1 MLRDSWDN
9 AGRKSISKRM
19 FDKVKNEEPLTKR
32 IAGAQREF
40 DIQIAKLDVARGK
53 MQKIHDTIFQKVM
66 HAQRRNQIR
75 YARAYAQELGQ
86 VRKMLTM
93 VNSAKLSLEQVKI
106 RLDTV
111 TEFGDVV
118 VTLSP
123 CMSLIRGL
131 APSLSGIMPQA
142 SSSMNDLSEML
153 GDVIDGSSMGT
164 MGTGVEVGAGSEE
177 ARAILEEA
185 HNVMVGKAQTAFPDV
200 PAEFQSGKAGA
211 AATASASDM
220 LQSVPNIEMDAAEGP
235 DVLPPPQQ
243 QSQQPPRQQQVS
255 QIQSPSQQ
263 QPTQFNIQQQQP
275 APPPPPPSPRQ
286 QQQQQPAPRAAA
298 EQQSKKKEIIPM

>member
-9 AGRKSISKRM
+9 AGSKSISKRM
-19 FDKVKNEEPLTKR
+19 LDRVKSEEPLTKR
-32 IAGAQREF
+32 ISSAQREF
-40 DIQIAKLDVARGK
+40 DIQIARLDVARGK

-75 YARAYAQELGQ
+75 YARAYAQELAQ

-93 VNSAKLSLEQVKI
+93 VNGAKLSLEQVKI

-153 GDVIDGSSMGT
+153 GDVIDGSSMGV
-164 MGTGVEVGAGSEE
+164 MGSGMEVGASSEE

-200 PAEFQSGKAGA
+200 PAEFQSGGKAGVA
-211 AATASASDM
+211 AATAAAKDM

-235 DVLPPPQQ
+235 DI
-243 QSQQPPRQQQVS
+243 S
-255 QIQSPSQQ
+255 
-263 QPTQFNIQQQQP
+263 
-275 APPPPPPSPRQ
+275 RQ
-286 QQQQQPAPRAAA
+286 QQQQQQVPPTRSPPLQQPAQFSVAQQTPPPPPQQQQPRQQQQPASRVTG
-298 EQQSKKKEIIPM
+298 EQQAKKREIVQM

>member
-131 APSLSGIMPQA
+131 APSLSCIMPQA

-153 GDVIDGSSMGT
+153 GDVIDGSSMGA

-200 PAEFQSGKAGA
+200 PAEFQSGKAGVA
-211 AATASASDM
+211 AAASASDV

-235 DVLPPPQQ
+235 NILPPQPQQ
-243 QSQQPPRQQQVS
+243 QQQQPPRQQQVS
-255 QIQSPSQQ
+255 QIRPPPQQ
-263 QPTQFNIQQQQP
+263 QPAQFNIQQPQP
-275 APPPPPPSPRQ
+275 SSPPPP
-286 QQQQQPAPRAAA
+286 QQQQPAPRATA

>member
-9 AGRKSISKRM
+9 TGSKSISKRM
-19 FDKVKNEEPLTKR
+19 LDRVKSEEPLTKR

-40 DIQIAKLDVARGK
+40 DVQIAKLDVARGK

-66 HAQRRNQIR
+66 HAQRKNQIR
-75 YARAYAQELGQ
+75 YARAYAQELAQ

-93 VNSAKLSLEQVKI
+93 VNGAKLSLEQVKI

-153 GDVIDGSSMGT
+153 GDVIDGSSMGV
-164 MGTGVEVGAGSEE
+164 MGSGMEVGANSEE
-177 ARAILEEA
+177 ARAVLEEA
-185 HNVMVGKAQTAFPDV
+185 HNVMVGNAQTAFPDV
-200 PAEFQSGKAGA
+200 PAELQSGGKVGVAAAA
-211 AATASASDM
+211 AATRDT

-235 DVLPPPQQ
+235 DVSRQQQQQPPQIQPPLRQQPPQFNIAQQSPPPPPPQQ
-243 QSQQPPRQQQVS
+243 QQQP
-255 QIQSPSQQ
+255 Q
-263 QPTQFNIQQQQP
+263 QP
-275 APPPPPPSPRQ
+275 
-286 QQQQQPAPRAAA
+286 QQPAPRVAG
-298 EQQSKKKEIIPM
+298 EQQAKKREIVQM

>member
-1 MLRDSWDN
+1 MLKDSWDS

-19 FDKVKNEEPLTKR
+19 FDKVKSEEPLTKR

-66 HAQRRNQIR
+66 HAQRGNQIR
-75 YARAYAQELGQ
+75 YARAYAQELAQ

-93 VNSAKLSLEQVKI
+93 VNGAKLSLEQVKI

-142 SSSMNDLSEML
+142 SSSMSDLSEML
-153 GDVIDGSSMGT
+153 GDVIDGSSMGA
-164 MGTGVEVGAGSEE
+164 MGPGVEVGAGSEE

-185 HNVMVGKAQTAFPDV
+185 HNVMVGEAQTAFPDV
-200 PAEFQSGKAGA
+200 PAEFQSGGKAGVA
-211 AATASASDM
+211 AAASVKDT

-235 DVLPPPQQ
+235 DMTRQRQPQRQQ
-243 QSQQPPRQQQVS
+243 QEPQIQPPPRQ
-255 QIQSPSQQ
+255 P
-263 QPTQFNIQQQQP
+263 PTQFNIQQQS
-275 APPPPPPSPRQ
+275 PPPPPPPPQ
-286 QQQQQPAPRAAA
+286 QQQQQPATRVAG
-298 EQQSKKKEIIPM
+298 EQQVKKKEIVSM

>member
-9 AGRKSISKRM
+9 AGNKSISKRM
-19 FDKVKNEEPLTKR
+19 LDRVKSEEPLTKR

-40 DIQIAKLDVARGK
+40 DVQIAKLDVARGK

-66 HAQRRNQIR
+66 HAQRRNQVR
-75 YARAYAQELGQ
+75 YARAYAQELAQ
-86 VRKMLTM
+86 VRKMLKM
-93 VNSAKLSLEQVKI
+93 VNGAKLSLEQVKI

-153 GDVIDGSSMGT
+153 GDVIDGSSMGV
-164 MGTGVEVGAGSEE
+164 MGPGMEVGANSEE
-177 ARAILEEA
+177 ARAVLEEA
-185 HNVMVGKAQTAFPDV
+185 HNVMVGNAQTAFPDV
-200 PAEFQSGKAGA
+200 PAEFQSGGKVGA
-211 AATASASDM
+211 AAAAAAAAATKDT

-235 DVLPPPQQ
+235 DM
-243 QSQQPPRQQQVS
+243 SRQ
-255 QIQSPSQQ
+255 
-263 QPTQFNIQQQQP
+263 QQQQP
-275 APPPPPPSPRQ
+275 SPQMPPPLRQQPPQFNISQQSPPTPPPPSPQ
-286 QQQQQPAPRAAA
+286 QPQQPQQPAPRVAG
-298 EQQSKKKEIIPM
+298 EQQAKKREIVQM

>member
-9 AGRKSISKRM
+9 TGSKSISKRM
-19 FDKVKNEEPLTKR
+19 FDKVRSEEPLTKR

-66 HAQRRNQIR
+66 HAQRRNQVR

-93 VNSAKLSLEQVKI
+93 VNGAKLSLEQVKI

-153 GDVIDGSSMGT
+153 GDVIDGSSMGA
-164 MGTGVEVGAGSEE
+164 MCSGMEVGASSEE

-200 PAEFQSGKAGA
+200 PAEFQSGGKAGA
-211 AATASASDM
+211 AAAASAKDV
-220 LQSVPNIEMDAAEGP
+220 LQSVPNIEMDAAEGSGIP
-235 DVLPPPQQ
+235 RQQQPQQ
-243 QSQQPPRQQQVS
+243 PRQQQVS
-255 QIQSPSQQ
+255 QIRPQLRQ
-263 QPTQFNIQQQQP
+263 QPAQFNIQQQQQQ
-275 APPPPPPSPRQ
+275 PPPPPPPPPP
-286 QQQQQPAPRAAA
+286 QQQQPAPRAAG
-298 EQQSKKKEIIPM
+298 EQQAKKREIVQM

>member
-40 DIQIAKLDVARGK
+40 DIQIAKLDVTRGK

-93 VNSAKLSLEQVKI
+93 VNGAKLSLEQVKI

-153 GDVIDGSSMGT
+153 GDVIDGSSMGA

-200 PAEFQSGKAGA
+200 PAEFQSGKAGVA
-211 AATASASDM
+211 AAASASDM

-235 DVLPPPQQ
+235 NILPPQPQP
-243 QSQQPPRQQQVS
+243 QQPPRQQQAS
-255 QIQSPSQQ
+255 QIRP
-263 QPTQFNIQQQQP
+263 PPQQQP
-275 APPPPPPSPRQ
+275 AQFNIPQQQPASPPP
-286 QQQQQPAPRAAA
+286 QQQPAPRAAA

>member
-9 AGRKSISKRM
+9 TGSKSISKRM
-19 FDKVKNEEPLTKR
+19 FDKVRSEEPLTKR
-32 IAGAQREF
+32 IASAQREF

-66 HAQRRNQIR
+66 HAQRRNQVR

-93 VNSAKLSLEQVKI
+93 VNGAKLSLEQVKI

-142 SSSMNDLSEML
+142 SSSMNDLSAML
-153 GDVIDGSSMGT
+153 GDVIDGSSMGA
-164 MGTGVEVGAGSEE
+164 MCSGMEVGASSEE

-200 PAEFQSGKAGA
+200 PAEFQSGGKAGA
-211 AATASASDM
+211 AAAASAKDV
-220 LQSVPNIEMDAAEGP
+220 LQSVPDIEMDAAEGSVIP
-235 DVLPPPQQ
+235 RQQ
-243 QSQQPPRQQQVS
+243 QPRQQQVS
-255 QIQSPSQQ
+255 QIRPQLRQ
-263 QPTQFNIQQQQP
+263 QPAQFNIQQQ
-275 APPPPPPSPRQ
+275 PPPPPPSPPP
-286 QQQQQPAPRAAA
+286 QQQQPAPRAAG
-298 EQQSKKKEIIPM
+298 EQQAKKREIVQM

>member
-19 FDKVKNEEPLTKR
+19 FDKVKSEEPLTKR

-153 GDVIDGSSMGT
+153 GDVIDGSSMGA
-164 MGTGVEVGAGSEE
+164 MCTGVEVGAGSEE

-200 PAEFQSGKAGA
+200 PAEFQSGKAGVA
-211 AATASASDM
+211 AAAAPASDM
-220 LQSVPNIEMDAAEGP
+220 LQSVPNIEMDAAEDP
-235 DVLPPPQQ
+235 NILPPQPQQ
-243 QSQQPPRQQQVS
+243 QQQQPPRQQQVS
-255 QIQSPSQQ
+255 QIRPPPQQ
-263 QPTQFNIQQQQP
+263 QPTQFNISQQQP
-275 APPPPPPSPRQ
+275 APPPPPPP
-286 QQQQQPAPRAAA
+286 QQQQPAPRAAA

>member
-153 GDVIDGSSMGT
+153 GDVIDGSSMGA
-164 MGTGVEVGAGSEE
+164 MCAGVEVGAGSEE

-185 HNVMVGKAQTAFPDV
+185 HNVMVGNAQTAFPDV
-200 PAEFQSGKAGA
+200 PAEFQSGKAGVA
-211 AATASASDM
+211 AAAASASDM

-235 DVLPPPQQ
+235 NVLPPQPQP
-243 QSQQPPRQQQVS
+243 QPPRQQQVS
-255 QIQSPSQQ
+255 QIRPPPQQ

-275 APPPPPPSPRQ
+275 ASPPPPPP
-286 QQQQQPAPRAAA
+286 QQQQPAPRAAA

>member
-40 DIQIAKLDVARGK
+40 DIQIAKLDVTRGK

-86 VRKMLTM
+86 VRKMLAM
-93 VNSAKLSLEQVKI
+93 VNGAKLSLEQVKI

-153 GDVIDGSSMGT
+153 GDVIDGSSMGA

-200 PAEFQSGKAGA
+200 PAEFQSGKAGVAA
-211 AATASASDM
+211 AATASDM

-235 DVLPPPQQ
+235 NILPPQPQL
-243 QSQQPPRQQQVS
+243 QQPPRQQQ
-255 QIQSPSQQ
+255 PA
-263 QPTQFNIQQQQP
+263 QFNVP
-275 APPPPPPSPRQ
+275 
-286 QQQQQPAPRAAA
+286 QQQPAPRAAA
-298 EQQSKKKEIIPM
+298 EQQSKKKEILPT

>member
-9 AGRKSISKRM
+9 TGSKSISKRM
-19 FDKVKNEEPLTKR
+19 FDKVRSEEPLTKR

-66 HAQRRNQIR
+66 HAQRRNQVR

-93 VNSAKLSLEQVKI
+93 VNGAKLSLEQVKI

-153 GDVIDGSSMGT
+153 GDVIDGSSMGA
-164 MGTGVEVGAGSEE
+164 MCSGMEVGASSEE

-200 PAEFQSGKAGA
+200 PAEFQSGGKAGA
-211 AATASASDM
+211 AASASAKDV
-220 LQSVPNIEMDAAEGP
+220 LQSVPNIEMDAAEGSGTP
-235 DVLPPPQQ
+235 RQQQPQQ
-243 QSQQPPRQQQVS
+243 PQQQQVS
-255 QIQSPSQQ
+255 QIRPQLRQ
-263 QPTQFNIQQQQP
+263 QPAQFNIQQQQQQQ
-275 APPPPPPSPRQ
+275 PPPPPPPPP
-286 QQQQQPAPRAAA
+286 QQQQPAPRVAG
-298 EQQSKKKEIIPM
+298 EQQAKKREIVQM

>member
-1 MLRDSWDN
+1 MLKDSWDN

-19 FDKVKNEEPLTKR
+19 FDKVKSEEPLTKR

-66 HAQRRNQIR
+66 HAQRKNQVR
-75 YARAYAQELGQ
+75 YARAYAQELAQ

-93 VNSAKLSLEQVKI
+93 VNGAKLSLEQVKI

-153 GDVIDGSSMGT
+153 GDVINGSSMGA
-164 MGTGVEVGAGSEE
+164 MGPGVEVGAGSEE

-185 HNVMVGKAQTAFPDV
+185 HNVMVGEAQTAFPDV
-200 PAEFQSGKAGA
+200 PAEFQSGGKAGVA
-211 AATASASDM
+211 AAASAKDT

-235 DVLPPPQQ
+235 DITQQ
-243 QSQQPPRQQQVS
+243 QQQQAS
-255 QIQSPSQQ
+255 QIQPPPRQ
-263 QPTQFNIQQQQP
+263 QPTQFNIQQQS
-275 APPPPPPSPRQ
+275 PPPPPQQ
-286 QQQQQPAPRAAA
+286 QQQQQPAPRVAG
-298 EQQSKKKEIIPM
+298 EQQSKKKEIVSM